1 MKQMDLHAQV
11 QPKKIKDDTVYKKD
25 EISFPVL
32 IDYLLAPTP
41 DLEGCEVM
49 FPDTVFYHDG
59 KPSYMVKTD

>member
-1 MKQMDLHAQV
+1 MDEAY
-11 QPKKIKDDTVYKKD
+11 YKKD

-49 FPDTVFYHDG
+49 FPDTVFY
-59 KPSYMVKTD
+59 